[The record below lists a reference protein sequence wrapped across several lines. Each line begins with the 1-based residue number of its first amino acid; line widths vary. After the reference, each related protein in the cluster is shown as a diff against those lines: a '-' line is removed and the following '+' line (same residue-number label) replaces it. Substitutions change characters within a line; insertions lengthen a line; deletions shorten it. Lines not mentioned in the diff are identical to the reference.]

1 MQDAGRW
8 TFARWSVARAVLLAG
23 GLIAATAPAGA
34 AGLTRGLVGSVE
46 TLDPQKAATASETA
60 LLVDLFDGLVIRDG
74 AGKLVPGAAASWTI
88 SPDGLTYTFALREG
102 ARWSN
107 GDPVK
112 ASDFVASF
120 RRLFD
125 PATGATED
133 GPLQVIAK
141 AGAIKAG
148 FAKPDVLGVAAP
160 DEKTLEI
167 RLDKVT
173 PTFLGRLAAPVAMP
187 VNVAAAK
194 KLGTNFASGAKLVSN
209 GAYMIGA
216 AGSTGGKYA
225 LAVNPR
231 HGGDA
236 PAIASVLYRAF
247 EDAAAC
253 LDAYRAGTVDICPD
267 VPTGDIAA
275 LKAEFGRALRIAPY
289 AGTYFYVV
297 NTTRKPFDDARVRR
311 ALSLAIDRE
320 ALAAS
325 AWSGGMLPADD
336 LVPAALSPL
345 PAAAETPITTRQAEA
360 RTLLSAAGYGPRKP
374 LALTIRLGSGMAHET
389 TAKLVI
395 AGWKA
400 IGVDGQIVTDPESS
414 HYAALRDTADFDL
427 AAAGWIADE
436 PDALDMLQLLKSNGR
451 FNYGRYANHGF
462 DGLVSAAGAETDPAR
477 RGDEIAKA
485 EALVR
490 QDAPV
495 IPLLSYAALGLVSAK
510 VTGWTDNLVDLHPA
524 RTLALTD

>member
-1 MQDAGRW
+1 MQHPWRGR
-8 TFARWSVARAVLLAG
+8 TGAVLLASG
-23 GLIAATAPAGA
+23 LLIAAAAPAEA
-34 AGLTRGLVGSVE
+34 ATLTRGIVGSIE
-46 TLDPQKAATASETA
+46 TLDPQKAATARETA
-60 LLVDLFDGLVIRDG
+60 LLIDLYDGLVIRDG
-74 AGKLVPGAAASWTI
+74 AGKLMPGAAASWTI
-88 SPDGLTYTFALREG
+88 SPDGLIYTFTLREG

-148 FAKPDVLGVAAP
+148 FAKPDVLGVTAP
-160 DEKTLEI
+160 DERTLEI

-173 PTFLGRLAAPVAMP
+173 STFLERLAAPAALP

-194 KLGTNFASGAKLVSN
+194 KLGTDFATGAKLVSN
-209 GAYMIGA
+209 GAYMISA
-216 AGSTGGKYA
+216 AGTRGSFALST
-225 LAVNPR
+225 NPR
-231 HGGDA
+231 RGGDA
-236 PAIASVLYRAF
+236 PAIDRVVFRSF
-247 EDAAAC
+247 EDASAC
-253 LDAYRAGTVDICPD
+253 LDAYRAGQVDICPD
-267 VPTGDIAA
+267 VPTGDIAG
-275 LKAEFGRALRIAPY
+275 LEAEFGTALHIAPY

-297 NTTRKPFDDARVRR
+297 NAGRKPFDDARIRR
-311 ALSLAIDRE
+311 ALSLAVDRQ

-336 LVPAALSPL
+336 LVPQGLSQA
-345 PAAAETPITTRQAEA
+345 PAAVEAPIAARQAEA
-360 RTLLSAAGYGPRKP
+360 RSLLSEAGYGKGKP
-374 LALTIRLGSGMAHET
+374 LTLSIRIGSGIAHET

-400 IGVDGQIVTDPESS
+400 IGVEGQVVSDPESS
-414 HYAALRDTADFDL
+414 HYGALRDGADFDL

-436 PDALDMLQLLKSNGR
+436 PDALDMLQLLKSGGR
-451 FNYGRYANHGF
+451 FNYGRYANSSF
-462 DGLVSAAGAETDPAR
+462 DSLIAAARNETDPAR
-477 RGDEIAKA
+477 RSDEIAKA
-485 EALVR
+485 EAIVR

-495 IPLLSYAALGLVSAK
+495 IPLLSYAALGLVAPK
-510 VTGWTDNLVDLHPA
+510 VSGWTDNLVDQHPS
-524 RTLALTD
+524 RTLSVAD